1 MMIEEKYSPKIFIG
15 RKKEIELFEK
25 MLEDENSVKWI
36 LNIHGP
42 GGLGKTQLM
51 EQYIKITKDRR
62 KNGENILFIEIPIDL
77 YWTEHQRELG
87 ILKSISDQLKVDNF
101 ISFDNSL
108 KKYTKLLEQ
117 EEELPAS
124 ALQDR
129 ERELVELFIEK
140 YKSIKAKRIVLFFDT
155 AELVS
160 DAVLRFWEKIL
171 TRLQEAQ
178 TKTLAIIAGREPV
191 KITPKEIVEPLFLD
205 ELSVDEVD
213 EYFKSQGF
221 ELSEIEVSKIAKLSK
236 GRPIFIALTID
247 WLRYGNTIQELIADH
262 TPEQFE
268 RFMVERVQK
277 LHYPEDH
284 AILAMAHFYRR
295 FNDEI
300 LKLLLDQ
307 RNINPHGVMRKLSE
321 FSFVKY
327 RPPIEGQLCSCTL
340 HDEMR
345 DLVNKYAWPI
355 AEPLGE
361 LRHEWEERIIEYYG
375 RKIDQTKQD
384 PIERQNLSQERL
396 FYCLNVNLKQA
407 FDYSKHLFKQA
418 TDKYD
423 TNFMEAINKEIAEKE
438 NELTPSMQREY
449 EFRKAI
455 IAHRRERYNEAI
467 AIINRLIENP
477 ACEEELRVEAI
488 TRLIVLYTD
497 SGKAQNAIKIGKNL
511 EKELDKQFAGITH
524 IEEERKPLK
533 LLFGRLCNN
542 IGFAYRSQ
550 NKYYETINYYR
561 KALKHYQDVGEEAYS
576 RIARTWNN
584 IGYVYN
590 RLGHNEEALSQCS
603 IALKL
608 RERIKSAYELG
619 LSYNVLG
626 IIYTDLLRAPEAE
639 KYFKRAL
646 DAFAKAESRRGKALT
661 CVAYG
666 RLMRQWGH
674 YKDSLVG
681 EPFDRNREEY
691 KKASQMLD
699 EAIEIFQLL
708 ANPPNLLEA
717 FNEKATLLRQQ
728 RKLKEAIT
736 FYQESL
742 EIAKSI
748 GDLQKQIDNLQDLGI
763 LYLEYGD
770 LDKSLMHSKNASK
783 MALNNEYYYLYAR
796 SQMTIFKVYFA
807 KKKYD
812 KAFVY
817 AANACIYILRPD
829 PYEMG
834 HTSAKKNLVYDQ
846 FVYWTSERIL
856 QLPTHELVKQK
867 CNYLIDCWNTAEVDG
882 KKLSESYPGFIEKM
896 EALSRDYP
904 FLKEET
910 ENE

>member
-1 MMIEEKYSPKIFIG
+1 MTEEIYSPKIFIG
-15 RKKEIELFEK
+15 RKKEIELFER
-25 MLEDENSVKWI
+25 MLDDTSGEKWF

-51 EQYIKITKDRR
+51 EQYIKIINDR
-62 KNGENILFIEIPIDL
+62 KEKGENILFIKRPIDL

-87 ILKSISDQLKVDNF
+87 ILKSISDQLAADSF
-101 ISFDNSL
+101 IPFDNEL
-108 KKYTKLLEQ
+108 KKYNQMLEQ
-117 EEELPAS
+117 EEELPMT

-129 ERELVELFIEK
+129 ERELIELFIEI
-140 YKSIKAKRIVLFFDT
+140 YKGLIATRIVLFFDT

-171 TRLQEAQ
+171 PRFEEAQ
-178 TKTLAIIAGREPV
+178 SKTLAVIAGREPV
-191 KITPKEIVEPLFLD
+191 KVTPQEIVEQLFLE
-205 ELSVDEVD
+205 ELSADEVN
-213 EYFKSQGF
+213 EYFKSQGSD
-221 ELSEIEVSKIAKLSK
+221 LSENEVARVAKLSR

-247 WLRYGNTIQELIADH
+247 WLRYGNTIQELTADH
-262 TPEQFE
+262 TPEGFE

-300 LKLLLDQ
+300 FALLLNHTKIEPQ
-307 RNINPHGVMRKLSE
+307 KVMKKLAR

-327 RPPIEGQLCSCTL
+327 RPPIEGKLCSCTL

-345 DLVNKYAWPI
+345 DLVNKYVWTV

-361 LRHEWEERIIEYYG
+361 LRHEWDEKIIEYYA
-375 RKIDQTKQD
+375 RKIEQTIHD
-384 PIERQNLSQERL
+384 PIEQQNLSQERL
-396 FYCLNVNLKQA
+396 FYWLNTDIEKA
-407 FDYSKHLFKQA
+407 FDYSKSLFQQA

-423 TNFMEAINKEIAEKE
+423 INFMEALNKEIAEKE
-438 NELTPSMQREY
+438 KMLSSAMHREFQ
-449 EFRKAI
+449 FRKAI
-455 IAHRRERYNEAI
+455 ISHRRERYSEAI
-467 AIINRLIENP
+467 AIINDLIEKP
-477 ACEEELRVEAI
+477 DCEEELRIEAI

-511 EKELDKQFAGITH
+511 EKELDKRLEKISSKDKKY
-524 IEEERKPLK
+524 KPLK

-542 IGFAYRSQ
+542 VGFAYRSQ
-550 NKYYETINYYR
+550 NKYYETIDYYR

-584 IGYVYN
+584 LGYVYN

-608 RERIKSAYELG
+608 RERINSPYELG

-646 DAFAKAESRRGKALT
+646 DTFAKAESRRGKALT

-674 YKDSLVG
+674 YKETHVG
-681 EPFDRNREEY
+681 EPSNPDREEY
-691 KKASQMLD
+691 QKAAQMLD
-699 EAIEIFQLL
+699 EAIDIFRLL
-708 ANPPNLLEA
+708 SNPPNLLEA
-717 FNEKATLLRQQ
+717 LNEKATLLRQQ
-728 RKLKEAIT
+728 KKLTEAIT
-736 FYQESL
+736 YYEDSL
-742 EIAKSI
+742 TIAKQI
-748 GDLQKQIDNLQDLGI
+748 GDIQKQIDNLQDLGI
-763 LYLEYGD
+763 LYFDYGD
-770 LDKSLMHSKNASK
+770 LDKALNYSKEASK
-783 MALNNEYYYLYAR
+783 KALDNEYYYLYAR
-796 SQMTIFKVYFA
+796 SQMTVFRVFFE
-807 KKKYD
+807 KKNYT
-812 KAFVY
+812 KAFES
-817 AANACIYILRPD
+817 AANACIFILRPD

-846 FVYWTSERIL
+846 FVYWTGDYIL
-856 QLPTHELVKQK
+856 KLPTHDLAKQK
-867 CNYLIDCWNTAEVDG
+867 CSYLIDRWNEAEVEG
-882 KKLSESYPGFIEKM
+882 KKMSESYPGFIEKM

-904 FLKEET
+904 FLREEA
-910 ENE
+910 EK